1 MAKLLRL
8 HILPGDEKILR
19 GSNSDITFPL
29 SAEIKKLVED
39 MKLNVRKAPGIGLAA
54 PQIGKNLNL
63 AVINLEE
70 FGTPVFP
77 LFNPKV
83 LSRSIKKTDMQEG
96 CLSIPNLFG
105 QVKRPARVEV
115 EAFNEQGKRI
125 VLRAQ
130 GLLAKVLQHEI
141 DHLHGVLI
149 IDKFKKIRP

>member
-1 MAKLLRL
+1 
-8 HILPGDEKILR
+8 
-19 GSNSDITFPL
+19 
-29 SAEIKKLVED
+29 